1 MIYGITQL
9 VRQVI
14 QPKLVGD
21 SIGLSPLVTLVL
33 LYVGYRIG
41 SIFGMILA
49 VSGWNDCIQF
59 VSKQELLTIFWMM

>member
-49 VSGWNDCIQF
+49 VPVGMIVFNLYK
-59 VSKQELLTIFWMM
+59 VELLTIFWMM